1 MQISLFSSFLPVVYL
16 LVSLIEGMYSN
27 TLTVE
32 QWLSRRKIPR
42 KPEEGG
48 VGRSGQAVTDWSQS
62 HSDQSDS
69 GITNF
74 FILFQHSASD
84 TSTPTVRYSCHFNQ
98 LKLK

>member
-1 MQISLFSSFLPVVYL
+1 MQLGYL

-32 QWLSRRKIPR
+32 QWLSSRKIPR

-62 HSDQSDS
+62 QRDHSESET
-69 GITNF
+69 TN
-74 FILFQHSASD
+74 LS
-84 TSTPTVRYSCHFNQ
+84 TS
-98 LKLK
+98 L